1 MKIHLGTYKTIQI
14 DRLTNLI
21 GWGVKHGISNIDTA
35 QLYHNEKHIR
45 DILKTHDQKFNVT
58 TKVYTSKQK
67 SVEKFAVDVKEL
79 VNRYSSMNYDIT
91 LLLHNPMPSFGWKGI
106 EEFSSQVK
114 QIGVS
119 NHSISELQKIFRYG
133 KLKPIVNQIEFHPY
147 IDNTEL
153 LNFCKENGIQVIAHS
168 IFLQGKCIGDHEII
182 KIAYKHNLTPAQII
196 FMWVM
201 SFDIEACVNTTN
213 EQHLIELLQV
223 VDKKLPQEDI
233 DTINNIHKRLS
244 IVKYDREIYY
254 IPELEHC
261 SETDIETYLNK
272 VTTCIETDMNNIS
285 INKDVSTICRYV
297 PSIHNKKYIRLIDL
311 ICKRLQV
318 VPKVLGKMMNKL
330 REYEKT
336 MHSNM
341 NNVKHI
347 NKGII
352 VDKNILQRNLHTREL
367 KYPSDDMI
375 NPKAMPVDVSN
386 YNTLEPIIE
395 YLRADYTPT
404 EDMTFLKGTLFKDG
418 RLDMCKQV
426 VGPRSIGQLCD
437 SVKNNGFVNHFLLGN
452 NIALDGNYIEGAT
465 KMKEMIA
472 ANDNLKTLYLAGNCI
487 NAECMKVMCEGL
499 IDNTTCEALWL
510 KRNPIGPDGAKYIG
524 EMLNHNHTLRLLD
537 FHNAGLLD
545 EGLIN
550 FCNSIT
556 CDPKEFSIEYF
567 YLDLDGLT
575 EKSITVFSKF
585 LKKYNSFKS
594 IFLSLNNFGNE
605 GLKTLC
611 EGLSYCA
618 QLEHINIES
627 CNITDLTPLVE
638 LCKESLS
645 ELKVISFGINNN
657 TIDVQG
663 FINNI
668 GDEQFNNVISIIDNS
683 PKLQL
688 IHIRN
693 PKFSDIKSLELLN
706 HCNNRN
712 IILNSNQNKEIN
724 KGLQNYHLDLDLKR
738 HIREIKH
745 SDMVQHIDSVYRG
758 VF

>member
-1 MKIHLGTYKTIQI
+1 MKIHLGTYKTIRV

-21 GWGVKHGISNIDTA
+21 NWGVKHGINNIDTA

-45 DILKTHDQKFNVT
+45 DILKTHDQKFNII
-58 TKVYTSKQK
+58 TKVFASKQK
-67 SVEKFAVDVKEL
+67 SVDKFVIDVKEL
-79 VNRYSSMNYDIT
+79 VGRYNSMNYDIT

-106 EEFSSQVK
+106 EEFAPQVK
-114 QIGVS
+114 RVGVS
-119 NHSISELQKIFRYG
+119 NHSISELQKILKYG
-133 KLKPIVNQIEFHPY
+133 TIKPIVNQIEFHPY
-147 IDNTEL
+147 INNFEL
-153 LNFCKENGIQVIAHS
+153 LKFCKETGIQVVAHS
-168 IFLQGKCIGDHEII
+168 IFLQGKCLGDHEII
-182 KIAYKHNLTPAQII
+182 QIANKHNLTPAQVI

-201 SFDIEACVNTTN
+201 SFDIEVCVNTNN
-213 EQHLIELLQV
+213 EQHLVELLHV

-233 DTINNIHKRLS
+233 DIINNIHKRLS
-244 IVKYDREIYY
+244 IKKYDRDIYY

-261 SETDIETYLNK
+261 SENDIQMYLNK
-272 VTTCIETDMNNIS
+272 VKTSIENDMNNIS
-285 INKDVSTICRYV
+285 IDKDVSTICRYI
-297 PSIHNKKYIRLIDL
+297 PSIHNKKYVRLVDL
-311 ICKRLQV
+311 ICKKLQV

-330 REYEKT
+330 REYEKK

-347 NKGII
+347 NKGIV
-352 VDKNILQRNLHTREL
+352 VDKSILQRNLHTNEL

-375 NPKAMPVDVSN
+375 HPKPMPVDVSD
-386 YNTLEPIIE
+386 YNTLQPIFE
-395 YLRADYTPT
+395 YLRSDQIPA
-404 EDMTFLKGTLFKDG
+404 EDMTFLKGTLFTDKRMD
-418 RLDMCKQV
+418 LCKQV
-426 VGPRSIGQLCD
+426 VGPQSICQLCD
-437 SVKNNGFVNHFLLGN
+437 SVKNNSFVKHFLLGN
-452 NIALDGNYIEGAT
+452 NIAFDGNYLEGAE

-472 ANDNLKTLYLAGNCI
+472 TNNNLETLYLAGNCI
-487 NAECMKVMCEGL
+487 NSECMKVLCEGL
-499 IDNTTCEALWL
+499 IDNTTCKALWL

-524 EMLNHNHTLRLLD
+524 EMLNTNHTLQLLD

-550 FCNSIT
+550 FCNAVT
-556 CDPKEFSIEYF
+556 CDPSEFSLEYF

-575 EKSITVFSKF
+575 EKSIAVFSEF

-627 CNITDLTPLVE
+627 CNITDFTPLVE
-638 LCKESLS
+638 LTKESLS

-663 FINNI
+663 FINFV
-668 GDEQFNNVISIIDNS
+668 GDGQYDNVVSIIDNS
-683 PKLQL
+683 PKLEL

-693 PKFSDIKSLELLN
+693 PKFSDIKALELLN
-706 HCNNRN
+706 HCNNKN
-712 IILNSNQNKEIN
+712 IILYTNQHKDVN
-724 KGLQNYHLDLDLKR
+724 KGLQKYHTDMTLKS

-745 SDMVQHIDSVYRG
+745 SDMVQHIDRHYRCA
-758 VF
+758 F